1 MGRGVLEV
9 PRYRYRRINDPE
21 VVEIVASSFGHAPS
35 GMVVFCDVIEEN
47 GVPLRRQV
55 DARRVRVSG
64 EVELV
69 EITAGS
75 GATGR

>member
-1 MGRGVLEV
+1 VGRGVLEV
-9 PRYRYRRINDPE
+9 PSYRYRRINDPE

-55 DARRVRVSG
+55 DARSVRVSG

-69 EITAGS
+69 VMTVG
-75 GATGR
+75 TGTTRR

>member
-1 MGRGVLEV
+1 M
-9 PRYRYRRINDPE
+9 PSYRYRRINDPE

-55 DARRVRVSG
+55 DARSVRVSG

-69 EITAGS
+69 VMTVG
-75 GATGR
+75 TGTTRR